1 MKKVKI
7 RFLKTSNAIIAGLI
21 ALLGFAASCEKEN
34 DTKVEYGTP
43 SAKFIVNGKVI
54 SSESNLAVENIR
66 VVMKGDTTRTDS
78 DGKYQVMD
86 EYGFPGS
93 QAYDIQFQDT
103 DGAENG
109 DFQDLDTIV
118 EFIDPQY
125 TNGSGNWYSGEAS
138 EELNVEL
145 NPKK

>member
-21 ALLGFAASCEKEN
+21 ALLGFAASCEK
-34 DTKVEYGTP
+34 DSKVEYGTP
-43 SAKFIVNGKVI
+43 SAKFIVNGKVV
-54 SSESNLAVENIR
+54 SSNSNQAIENIR

-78 DGKYQVMD
+78 EGKYQVVD

-93 QAYDIQFQDT
+93 QSYDIQFRDT
-103 DGAENG
+103 DGAANG

-118 EFIDPQY
+118 EFVDPQY
-125 TNGSGNWYSGEAS
+125 SNGSGNWYSGEAT
-138 EELNVEL
+138 EELDIEL

>member
-21 ALLGFAASCEKEN
+21 ALLGFTASCEK
-34 DTKVEYGTP
+34 DSKVEYGTP
-43 SAKFIVNGKVI
+43 SAKFIVNGKVV
-54 SSESNLAVENIR
+54 SSNSNQAIENIR
-66 VVMKGDTTRTDS
+66 VVMKADTTRTDS
-78 DGKYQVMD
+78 EGKYQVVD

-93 QAYDIQFQDT
+93 HSYDIQFQDT
-103 DGAENG
+103 DGAANG

-118 EFIDPQY
+118 EFVDPQY
-125 TNGSGNWYSGEAS
+125 SNGSGNWYSGEAS
-138 EELNVEL
+138 EELDVEL